1 MLLVA
6 GTTREHLGLALALQ
20 VPIFVVVSKVDLCP
34 EMITT
39 RTVTQLQRLL
49 TGCRKVPF
57 EIKSDDDA
65 VTAARTFNES
75 RYTSS
80 PLLLPLLGKRDYE
93 MSTLCV
99 GVCVGGVGVL

>member
-1 MLLVA
+1 MLTRLWYKTINIKALNYVLFLVA

-75 RYTSS
+75 RYGSS
-80 PLLLPLLGKRDYE
+80 P
-93 MSTLCV
+93 
-99 GVCVGGVGVL
+99 